1 MTPVERIT
9 GRAIPLGRDNI
20 DTDVIIAADHLKTTT
35 RTGLGK
41 FAFAPIRAEP
51 GNVFDDPE
59 FAAAPI
65 LIAGANFGCGSSREH
80 AAWAMDDLGIKA
92 IVAPSFSDIF
102 ASNAYK
108 NGLVTVALP
117 GADVTRLMSLAAHSP
132 VTIDLTDMTVSAGN
146 EQFSFSLDPF
156 RRESL
161 MSGLDEIGLTLKS
174 EAAIAAFEEKRSPPS
189 PSPRA

>member
-51 GNVFDDPE
+51 GNVFDDPDY
-59 FAAAPI
+59 AAAPI

-80 AAWAMDDLGIKA
+80 AAWALDDLGIKA
-92 IVAPSFSDIF
+92 IIAPSFSDIF
-102 ASNAYK
+102 SSNAYK
-108 NGLVTVALP
+108 NGLVAVALP
-117 GADVTRLMSLAAHSP
+117 AADVARLMQLAEHSP
-132 VTIDLTDMTVSAGN
+132 VTVDLTDMTVSAGN
-146 EQFSFSLDPF
+146 EQFAFTLDPF

-161 MSGLDEIGLTLKS
+161 MGGLDEIALTLKS
-174 EAAIAAFEEKRSPPS
+174 ESAIAAYEARQAIPARP
-189 PSPRA
+189 AA

>member
-1 MTPVERIT
+1 MTPVEQIT

-20 DTDVIIAADHLKTTT
+20 DTDVIIAAAHLKTTT

-41 FAFAPIRAEP
+41 HAFAPIRAEP

-59 FAAAPI
+59 YAAAQI

-80 AAWAMDDLGIKA
+80 AAWALDDMGLKA

-117 GADVTRLMSLAAHSP
+117 AADVARLMSLATHTP
-132 VTIDLTDMTVSAGN
+132 VTIDLADMTVSAGN
-146 EQFSFSLDPF
+146 EQFAFTLDPF
-156 RRESL
+156 RRASL
-161 MSGLDEIGLTLKS
+161 LSGLDEIGLTLKS
-174 EAAIAAFEEKRSPPS
+174 EPAIAAYEA
-189 PSPRA
+189 RAAI

>member
-51 GNVFDDPE
+51 NNILDDPE
-59 FAAAPI
+59 FAFAPI
-65 LIAGANFGCGSSREH
+65 LITGANFGCGSSREH
-80 AAWAMDDLGIKA
+80 AAWALDDMGLKA

-117 GADVTRLMSLAAHSP
+117 GADVTRLMQLGRHSP
-132 VTIDLTDMTVSAGN
+132 VTIDLADMTVTAGN
-146 EQFSFSLDPF
+146 EQFAFTLDPF
-156 RRESL
+156 RRDSL

-174 EAAIAAFEEKRSPPS
+174 EAAIAAYEARVGV
-189 PSPRA
+189 

>member
-1 MTPVERIT
+1 VTQVKQIT

-35 RTGLGK
+35 REGLGK
-41 FAFAPIRAEP
+41 YAFAPIRAEP
-51 GNVFDDPE
+51 GNIFDDPE

-65 LIAGANFGCGSSREH
+65 LITGANFGCGSSREH
-80 AAWAMDDLGIKA
+80 AAWALDDMGLKA

-117 GADVTRLMSLAAHSP
+117 APDVARLMSLAAHSP
-132 VTIDLTDMTVSAGN
+132 VTIDLDDMTVSAGN
-146 EQFSFSLDPF
+146 EQFAFTLDPF
-156 RRESL
+156 RRASL

-174 EAAIAAFEEKRSPPS
+174 EGAIKAYEARVGL
-189 PSPRA
+189 

>member
-20 DTDVIIAADHLKTTT
+20 DTDVIIAADHLKTIS
-35 RTGLGK
+35 RAGLGQ

-51 GNVFDDPE
+51 NNVFDDPE
-59 FAAAPI
+59 YAAAPI

-80 AAWAMDDLGIKA
+80 AAWALGDLGIKA

-108 NGLVTVALP
+108 NGLVAVALP
-117 GADVTRLMSLAAHSP
+117 TADVARLMQLAEHSP
-132 VTIDLTDMTVSAGN
+132 VTVDLADMTVSAGN
-146 EQFSFSLDPF
+146 EQFAFSLDPF
-156 RRESL
+156 RRASL
-161 MSGLDEIGLTLKS
+161 MGGLDEIALTLKS
-174 EAAIAAFEEKRSPPS
+174 EAAIAAYEARQAIPARP
-189 PSPRA
+189 AA

>member
-20 DTDVIIAADHLKTTT
+20 DTDVIIAADHLKTIS
-35 RTGLGK
+35 REGLGK

-51 GNVFDDPE
+51 GNILDDPE

-80 AAWAMDDLGIKA
+80 AAWALDDMGLKA

-117 GADVTRLMSLAAHSP
+117 TADVARLMSLATHSP
-132 VTIDLTDMTVSAGN
+132 VTIDLADMTVSAGN
-146 EQFSFSLDPF
+146 EQFAFALAPF
-156 RRESL
+156 RRASL

-174 EAAIAAFEEKRSPPS
+174 EAAIKAFEARVGV
-189 PSPRA
+189 

>member
-1 MTPVERIT
+1 MTPVDRIT

-20 DTDVIIAADHLKTTT
+20 DTDVIIAADHLKTIS
-35 RTGLGK
+35 REGLGK

-51 GNVFDDPE
+51 NNVFDDPE

-80 AAWAMDDLGIKA
+80 AAWALDDLGIKA

-117 GADVTRLMSLAAHSP
+117 QADVTRLMQLATHSP
-132 VTIDLTDMTVSAGN
+132 VIIDLADMTVSAGN
-146 EQFSFSLDPF
+146 EQFAFTLDPF
-156 RRESL
+156 RRASL

-174 EAAIAAFEEKRSPPS
+174 EAAIAAYEARVGV
-189 PSPRA
+189 

>member
-1 MTPVERIT
+1 MTPVDRIT

-20 DTDVIIAADHLKTTT
+20 DTDMIIAAAHLKTTT

-51 GNVFDDPE
+51 GNLFDDP
-59 FAAAPI
+59 AYSAAPI

-80 AAWAMDDLGIKA
+80 AAWALDDMGLKA

-117 GADVTRLMSLAAHSP
+117 AADVARLMSLATHSP
-132 VTIDLTDMTVSAGN
+132 VTIDLADMTVSAGN
-146 EQFSFSLDPF
+146 EQFAFSLDPF
-156 RRESL
+156 RRASL

-174 EAAIAAFEEKRSPPS
+174 EGAIKAYEARADTYAAAF
-189 PSPRA
+189 